1 MKIKFGLMLNG
12 MNLYPW
18 QIKVYEEILQTGLA
32 ECCLL
37 IIKNEVKEEP
47 KSIFR
52 KLNQPHLFF
61 EQFKKNKLNPTLY
74 KSIPTSILD
83 NIQQLRVTPTKV
95 GKSSEELNMEDI
107 QGIKSK
113 NLDFI
118 IRFGFGI
125 IKGEVLNS
133 AKWGIWSFHHGNE
146 QEFRGGPPGFWEIMK
161 GQKTQGVILQR
172 LGEKLDAGKII
183 LKREYAVISHSYIE
197 NVSKLMVQSA
207 DMPAQAIKMMA
218 TGSLIIDEIK
228 TIPTKAP
235 IYKYPSNLQF
245 VKFLFILLKNKIKF
259 SWIRL
264 MRQENWIIGY
274 RLLNEENYKF
284 IAPAR
289 DGEYYADPFS
299 FCDEQKNYIVAEH
312 YSYRTK
318 KGTIVLI
325 QPGQRQTK
333 TIIEKDTHLSYP
345 FIFEE
350 NGIIYLMPEESND
363 GKLNLYKWNST
374 NKTFEFYTTILE
386 LPCIDA
392 SILKHDGTYYL
403 FLGLKGL
410 LPNEK
415 LFIYHSTQLEGPYS
429 PHMANPVK
437 VSPAGSR
444 MAGPFYYQND
454 VLIRPSQYSV
464 EHYGEKIIFH
474 KINVLNNFEYNEEF
488 HSELKPTNNAPFK
501 CGLHTYHKNIN
512 FEVIDLKRRK
522 SSFAAFTAQ
531 F

>member
-52 KLNQPHLFF
+52 KLSHPHLFF

-74 KSIPTSILD
+74 KSIPATILD

-95 GKSSEELNMEDI
+95 GKSSEELNMDDI

-133 AKWGIWSFHHGNE
+133 AKWGVWSFHHGNE

-197 NVSKLMVQSA
+197 NVSKLLIQSA

-218 TGSLIIDEIK
+218 SGSLILDEIK
-228 TIPTKAP
+228 TIPTQAP
-235 IYKYPSNLQF
+235 IYKYPNNLQF
-245 VKFLFILLKNKIKF
+245 GKFLFILLKNKIKF

-274 RLLNEENYKF
+274 RLLNEKNYKF
-284 IAPAR
+284 IAPPR
-289 DGEYYADPFS
+289 DGEYYADPFT
-299 FCDEQKNYIVAEH
+299 FCDEKKSYIVAEH

-325 QPGQRQTK
+325 QPGHNQTK

-350 NGIIYLMPEESND
+350 NGIIYLMPEESNA
-363 GKLNLYKWNST
+363 GKLNLYKWNTIS
-374 NKTFEFYTTILE
+374 KTFDFYRTILE
-386 LPCIDA
+386 LPCVDA
-392 SILKHDGTYYL
+392 SIVKHEGLYYI

-415 LFIYHSTQLEGPYS
+415 LFIYYSSQIEGPYQ
-429 PHMANPVK
+429 PHEANPVK
-437 VSPAGSR
+437 VSPSGSR
-444 MAGPFYYQND
+444 MAGAFFYHNNM
-454 VLIRPSQYSV
+454 LIRPSQHSIKY
-464 EHYGEKIIFH
+464 YGEKVIFQ
-474 KINVLNNFEYNEEF
+474 KVKQLSTSNYSEEVD
-488 HSELKPTNNAPFK
+488 SELLPFK
-501 CGLHTYHKNIN
+501 NSPFNCGLHNYHKNDHL
-512 FEVIDLKRRK
+512 EVVDLKKMR
-522 SSFAAFTAQ
+522 SGWVSFKAQ
-531 F
+531 L